1 MGCIIVLERSN
12 SKRKS
17 SRVLELRDDMTK
29 KIQHLGISFTKEV
42 KKINDM
48 TSLGLIDF
56 LKYASLSSSES

>member
-1 MGCIIVLERSN
+1 MGCSIILERSN

-17 SRVLELRDDMTK
+17 SGALELRDDMTK
-29 KIQHLGISFTKEV
+29 RVQCLGISFTKEV

-56 LKYASLSSSES
+56 LKYASLSSLES

>member
-29 KIQHLGISFTKEV
+29 RVQCLGISFTKEV

-48 TSLGLIDF
+48 TSLGLTDF
-56 LKYASLSSSES
+56 LKYASPSSLES

>member
-29 KIQHLGISFTKEV
+29 KVQHLGISFTKEV

-48 TSLGLIDF
+48 TSLGLTDF
-56 LKYASLSSSES
+56 LKYASPSSLES

>member
-29 KIQHLGISFTKEV
+29 RVQCLGLSFTKEV

-48 TSLGLIDF
+48 TSLGLTDF
-56 LKYASLSSSES
+56 LKYASPSSLES

>member
-1 MGCIIVLERSN
+1 MGCIIVLEKSN

-29 KIQHLGISFTKEV
+29 RVQCLGISFTKEV

-56 LKYASLSSSES
+56 LKYASPSSLES

>member
-1 MGCIIVLERSN
+1 
-12 SKRKS
+12 
-17 SRVLELRDDMTK
+17 MTK
-29 KIQHLGISFTKEV
+29 RVQHLGISFTKEV

>member
-29 KIQHLGISFTKEV
+29 RVQHLGISFTKEV

>member
-29 KIQHLGISFTKEV
+29 RVQHLGISFTKEG

>member
-29 KIQHLGISFTKEV
+29 KVQHLGISFTKEV